1 MFQSPVDSFSEPPG
15 GSRMVIENRIVMIRH
30 HPTANQR
37 LYDEVWFSGISRT
50 LIGSRA
56 LAAYGDVDG
65 PSAANNH
72 PWSRKYTARLLR
84 RSDTSSSA
92 HGCAGTR
99 TVRLEDAGSVG

>member
-1 MFQSPVDSFSEPPG
+1 MIPLRSCPKSVASSFSSWSKGCFKRSSLISLIKWIRHFGMFQSPVDSFSEPPG

-37 LYDEVWFSGISRT
+37 LYDEVWFAGISRT

-65 PSAANNH
+65 PSAANN
-72 PWSRKYTARLLR
+72 
-84 RSDTSSSA
+84 
-92 HGCAGTR
+92 
-99 TVRLEDAGSVG
+99 